1 LLIQPPKNAKQHV
14 LPHILLITVKENV
27 LKIAALSSL
36 ILGPSLQPVFP
47 HVLMA
52 LLLILY
58 FTPA

>member
-1 LLIQPPKNAKQHV
+1 
-14 LPHILLITVKENV
+14 LLITVKENV